1 MGNQIFRS
9 IFLLVF
15 TCFILSC
22 SQKQEP
28 LSPQNALERYLSNG
42 DNSFSWELKD
52 SFESDGQAVYLLE
65 VVSQQ
70 WRRHLLKHSLTVIVP
85 GEVENDGALFFITGG
100 KNDKDGPRMPGED
113 DKLLKKL
120 TGISAQNKAV
130 VSIIRQVP
138 NQPMYDGLTEDAL
151 ISFTLHHFQEDSDYT
166 WPLLFPMVKSAI
178 RGMDAVQEFSK
189 KQLSL
194 DVRHF
199 VVSGASKR
207 GWTTWLTGANDKRV
221 VAIAPMVIDVL
232 NMPVNIDYQINWW
245 GDYSIQIEDYVK
257 LGIAQ
262 QVSSGKGRSLV
273 QMIDPY
279 SYRGK
284 LNMPKMIFIGTNDE
298 YWPVD
303 AIKNYIDSIPG
314 ENYIHY
320 TPNAGH
326 DLGDGVD
333 AFNTLGSFFGFTLQ
347 GKGYPKCDYKIT
359 QADGMAILQIGASKD
374 RLLDV
379 LLCSTT
385 SDDRDFR
392 DEKWGCRSLGVSDKA
407 SIEVDVKLPVKG
419 YKAFYVDLVYKNLAG
434 MPYTKSTRMYTSE
447 GKILLLNRGQSQ
459 AN

>member
-1 MGNQIFRS
+1 M
-9 IFLLVF
+9 LVL
-15 TCFILSC
+15 TCLILSC

-28 LSPQNALERYLSNG
+28 LSPQNALGRYLSNG
-42 DNSFSWELKD
+42 DNSFSWELKG
-52 SFESDGQAVYLLE
+52 SFESGGQAVYLLE

-70 WRRHLLKHSLTVIVP
+70 WRKHLLKHSLTVIVP

-100 KNDKDGPRMPGED
+100 ENDKDGPRVPGKD

-120 TGISAQNKAV
+120 TGIAAQNKAV

-194 DVRHF
+194 DVEHF

-262 QVSSGKGRSLV
+262 QVSSGKGHSLV

-279 SYRGK
+279 SYRGE
-284 LNMPKMIFIGTNDE
+284 LSMPKMIFIGTNDE

-314 ENYIHY
+314 EDYIHY

-326 DLGDGVD
+326 DLGGGAG
-333 AFNTLGSFFGFTLQ
+333 AFNTLSSFFGFTLR
-347 GKGYPKCDYKIT
+347 GKGYPKCGYRIT
-359 QADGMAILQIGASKD
+359 QAGGRAILHIETSKS

-379 LLCSTT
+379 VLCSAT

-392 DEKWGCRSLGVSDKA
+392 DEKWGCTPLGISGETNV
-407 SIEVDVKLPVKG
+407 EVEVGLPESG
-419 YKAFYVDLVYKNLAG
+419 YKAFYVDLVYENLAG
-434 MPYTKSTRMYTSE
+434 VPYTESTRMYTSE
-447 GKILLLNRGQSQ
+447 GKILLLNRGQFQ